1 MRLHY
6 KTHFLSLLSNKNRKP
21 VLTSC
26 GASVDWKCSSTP
38 ITDICSSHLRLVS
51 LPSSWYSPALLNRH
65 RNATNS
71 CSASV
76 HRAAVAAWQKIT
88 SRRSCRDVSGG
99 LKDSGLIEGVQG
111 LQTLHCNLPHY
122 TCLGVVPM
130 HMHYSISWDPLRGYF
145 PLTSTICHHAQL
157 KGPGAL
163 CALTPALGP
172 VKNTAKLASTWL

>member
-1 MRLHY
+1 MDNMFS
-6 KTHFLSLLSNKNRKP
+6 FLANENRKP

-51 LPSSWYSPALLNRH
+51 LPSSWYSPALLNRD

-76 HRAAVAAWQKIT
+76 HSAAVAAWQKIT

-99 LKDSGLIEGVQG
+99 RRMDSGLTEGVQG
-111 LQTLHCNLPHY
+111 LQSLHCNLPHY
-122 TCLGVVPM
+122 TCLGVVPI
-130 HMHYSISWDPLRGYF
+130 HMHYSISRDPLRRYF
-145 PLTSTICHHAQL
+145 PLTSTICHCAQF
-157 KGPGAL
+157 KVTGAS
-163 CALTPALGP
+163 CALTPTLSP
-172 VKNTAKLASTWL
+172 V